1 MRFVSWTG
9 LAVFVISA
17 AGCSNSPTEVA
28 STPKSTAIE
37 KSDAKEIATVVTA
50 DIKSWEEI
58 QTWVAS
64 QRGKIVVVD
73 IWSNS

>member
-1 MRFVSWTG
+1 MRFVSWMG
-9 LAVFVISA
+9 LAVFVVSA
-17 AGCSNSPTEVA
+17 AGCSNPPTEIA
-28 STPKSTAIE
+28 STPTSTALE

-58 QTWVAS
+58 QTWVAG
-64 QRGKIVVVD
+64 QRGQIVVLD

>member
-1 MRFVSWTG
+1 MRFVSWMG
-9 LAVFVISA
+9 LAMFVVSA
-17 AGCSNSPTEVA
+17 AGCSNSPTESA
-28 STPKSTAIE
+28 STPKSTAVE
-37 KSDAKEIATVVTA
+37 MSDAKEVATVATA

-64 QRGKIVVVD
+64 QRGKIVVLD